1 MKKEKIVS
9 LVAISSMA
17 LLGGSSVLA
26 STIDAPSAGFDSE
39 VIVPPVIDDSTS
51 PVKPPVEETPTNPTL
66 PPVEETPIDPVPV
79 EEPNTPTPPVT
90 DNPTVP
96 SVDNKT
102 PEEPKP
108 SVPTPDEATKP
119 ITKPVVDVPIET
131 VTNDQVVGTQD
142 GKVVVQTPNGIVLKE
157 AKEVGGELQKDGTVV
172 IKKSDGGMEVL
183 PSTGDN
189 KTFITLVGLGIIIIA
204 VVMGFKDNIKKYLT
218 LFKKKTE
225 K

>member
-51 PVKPPVEETPTNPTL
+51 PVKPPVEETPKNPTL
-66 PPVEETPIDPVPV
+66 PPVEETPVNPTPVPV
-79 EEPNTPTPPVT
+79 EEPSKPTPPVT
-90 DNPTVP
+90 DNSTVP
-96 SVDNKT
+96 SVENKT

-108 SVPTPDEATKP
+108 SVPATKP
-119 ITKPVVDVPIET
+119 VTKPVVDAPIET

-142 GKVVVQTPNGIVLKE
+142 GKVVVQTPNGTVLKE

-172 IKKSDGGMEVL
+172 LKKSDGGMEVL

>member
-51 PVKPPVEETPTNPTL
+51 PVKPPVEETPKNPTL
-66 PPVEETPIDPVPV
+66 PPVEETPVNPTPVPV
-79 EEPNTPTPPVT
+79 EEPSKPTPPVT
-90 DNPTVP
+90 DNSTVP
-96 SVDNKT
+96 SVENKT

-108 SVPTPDEATKP
+108 SVPATKP
-119 ITKPVVDVPIET
+119 VTKPVVDAPIET
-131 VTNDQVVGTQD
+131 VTNDQVVSTQD
-142 GKVVVQTPNGIVLKE
+142 GKVVVQTPNGTVLKE

-172 IKKSDGGMEVL
+172 LKKSDGGMEVL